1 MPFINVNSPHADTKC
16 VGYGIV
22 NFASGENITQILGDL
37 KDRFC
42 GCTHVVGSIRIDLTT
57 SETGV
62 QELTE
67 DDFNFFYYLKEIS
80 DVLTFT
86 NFPPTSN
93 ITFPNLIII
102 RGEDQVPTA
111 EGDNL
116 VLSLTNTEIGAL
128 YMPNLREI
136 SQGDVLFL
144 NVNSLCNYK
153 TVNWGDI
160 LNDGRLID
168 LNTNCQPSGEECL
181 LANSATVY
189 KQLCLVSSIH
199 VSSIISCLC
208 HVTPSGTVNPL
219 LWLIICCNTVHV
231 ASITTI

>member
-1 MPFINVNSPHADTKC
+1 MI
-16 VGYGIV
+16 
-22 NFASGENITQILGDL
+22 
-37 KDRFC
+37 
-42 GCTHVVGSIRIDLTT
+42 GSIRIDLTT

-62 QELTE
+62 ELTE
-67 DDFNFFYYLKEIS
+67 DDFNFFYYLEEVS

-93 ITFPNLIII
+93 ITFPNLIIV

-111 EGDNL
+111 EGDNI

-144 NVNSLCNYK
+144 NVSSLCNYR

-160 LNDGRLID
+160 LNDGELID
-168 LNTNCQPSGEECL
+168 LNTNICQIQGERYSMCL
-181 LANSATVY
+181 SLLKFLALYA
-189 KQLCLVSSIH
+189 H
-199 VSSIISCLC
+199 R
-208 HVTPSGTVNPL
+208 
-219 LWLIICCNTVHV
+219 WICPEV
-231 ASITTI
+231 

>member
-1 MPFINVNSPHADTKC
+1 MI
-16 VGYGIV
+16 
-22 NFASGENITQILGDL
+22 
-37 KDRFC
+37 
-42 GCTHVVGSIRIDLTT
+42 GSIRINLA
-57 SETGV
+57 SPETGV
-62 QELTE
+62 ELTE
-67 DDFNFFYYLKEIS
+67 DDFNFFYYLEEIS

-102 RGEDQVPTA
+102 RGEDHVPTA
-111 EGDNL
+111 EGDNP

-144 NVNSLCNYK
+144 NVSSLCNYR

-168 LNTNCQPSGEECL
+168 LNTNNCQPQGERYSMCL
-181 LANSATVY
+181 S
-189 KQLCLVSSIH
+189 
-199 VSSIISCLC
+199 
-208 HVTPSGTVNPL
+208 L
-219 LWLIICCNTVHV
+219 LPGLICTWVDM
-231 ASITTI
+231 S